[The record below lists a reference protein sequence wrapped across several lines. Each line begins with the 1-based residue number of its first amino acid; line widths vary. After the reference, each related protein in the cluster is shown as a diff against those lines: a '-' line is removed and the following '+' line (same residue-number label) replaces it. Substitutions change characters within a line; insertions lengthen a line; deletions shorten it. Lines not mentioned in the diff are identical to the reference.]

1 MSDTILKTLDMKLKE
16 IKNQTQPFGGFTI
29 IFAGDFR
36 LLEPIGVN
44 DNELLFSS
52 LSSKHWEKCINAV
65 IILDNEHRFKED
77 PEYGQMLKRMSS
89 GDLTKEEDQMRI
101 NSRVLGSSGVELPP
115 DFEV

>member
-1 MSDTILKTLDMKLKE
+1 MILSLKPLDRKLKE
-16 IKNQTQPFGGFTI
+16 IKNRTQPFGGFTI

-52 LSSKHWEKCINAV
+52 RSSKHWENCINAV

-77 PEYGQMLKRMSS
+77 PEYGQMLKRMWS
-89 GDLTKEEDQMRI
+89 GDLTKEDRMRI

-115 DFEV
+115 DFEGK